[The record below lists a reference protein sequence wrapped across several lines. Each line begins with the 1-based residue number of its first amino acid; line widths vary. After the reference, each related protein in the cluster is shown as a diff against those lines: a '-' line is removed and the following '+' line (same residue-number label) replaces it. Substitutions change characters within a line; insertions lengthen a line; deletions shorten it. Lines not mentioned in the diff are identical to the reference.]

1 MNSIDLR
8 LRNSDASSIVSRI
21 GALWRQW
28 TLALGRTGML
38 WASAAAV
45 VGLLCCA
52 VSLVTMASSLRLSEM
67 RQSRESEAKVFA
79 FEKVNHLLM
88 KTIIGMAV
96 GRIVPTQ
103 GEAPARDAWI
113 AYSTALRGI
122 CGDLSPSIPGI
133 DRLRRTCDPNDG
145 FHEQMASAIA
155 SFDPPRHL
163 FDDAAMRGFQALRDD
178 VTALRDF
185 TMHQTNDLE
194 ERLIGDYGQVIL
206 VLTASAIGFAGS
218 GLVLLMLVGRASIRH
233 FTKEQEAAAAARA
246 AMEARDLLQETIES
260 LPAGLIV
267 YDREE
272 RLMLFN
278 AMAAEIS
285 PVLLRDDAIG
295 MTYEQIVREMAKLDA
310 GLRVVVHESDVAD
323 WIARFRRK
331 DVPYAHQMPDGRWF
345 EWTGRTTPSG
355 KTVGLRVDVTAAKT
369 QELALQRSHD
379 RYQSLVDSLSDTV
392 YALDADGRFTFASPS
407 ALSLLG
413 VAPDLLVGMRF
424 TDFVPREDMAKA
436 LEDGHV
442 FHSSSNQEIRQ
453 RSLRIRTVD
462 GEIRHVEVRYRKP
475 IGAESEA
482 TAQIGVMRDVTVRMR
497 MTQRLAA
504 ERNRLRAVVESS
516 SALIV
521 LTDRDLRIQMANG
534 EFWKGRGLVASE
546 SIGRPLTELV
556 ACNLDPAI
564 LGQWRSGALTPEQSK
579 PAHYTS
585 KYSDPAGR
593 QRVLNV
599 TARPI
604 VGHDRMLRQVVFLG
618 VDDTERREAEQA
630 MFDADRMATL
640 GEMAATVAHELRQP
654 LQVMMLACGSAL
666 EEVSEATAQA
676 IPVDGAFIVQKL
688 ERINAQIGRAD
699 RIIGDLRGYARG
711 AAGDA
716 EAAFDPVTAV
726 KGAVDMTSAGTRQ
739 AGMKVSMS
747 LGENLPSLNGHV
759 GKLEQVLINLINNA
773 RDAGGHLVDVS
784 AVARA
789 DDGRPFVCIAV
800 ADDGPGIPGHV
811 LPRLFNSFVT
821 TKPSGKGTGLG
832 LRICRR
838 IVEEMG
844 GSISAANRPEGG
856 ARFEILLP
864 GSCSLHAL
872 AAA

>member
-1 MNSIDLR
+1 MTSIDLR
-8 LRNSDASSIVSRI
+8 LGD
-21 GALWRQW
+21 LWRQW
-28 TLALGRTGML
+28 TLAIGRAGML

-45 VGLLCCA
+45 VGLLCCV
-52 VSLVTMASSLRLSEM
+52 VSLVTMASSLRMSEI
-67 RQSRESEAKVFA
+67 RRSQDAEAKVFA
-79 FEKVNHLLM
+79 FEKVNHLVM
-88 KTIIGMAV
+88 KAINGLAV
-96 GRIVPTQ
+96 GRIVPKQ
-103 GEAPARDAWI
+103 GEAPVSDAWN

-122 CGDLSPSIPGI
+122 CDELSPSIPGI
-133 DRLRRTCDPNDG
+133 DRLRRTCDPKDG
-145 FHEQMASAIA
+145 FNEQMASAIA
-155 SFDPPRHL
+155 RFDPPRSQ
-163 FDDAAMRGFQALRDD
+163 FDPAAMREFQDIRDEVITLREFA
-178 VTALRDF
+178 TR
-185 TMHQTNDLE
+185 QTDELQ
-194 ERLIGDYGQVIL
+194 ERLVSSYGQVML
-206 VLTASAIGFAGS
+206 VLTVSAIGFAGS
-218 GLVLLMLVGRASIRH
+218 GLVLLMLVGRASMRH
-233 FTKEQEAAAAARA
+233 FAKEQEAAAAARA
-246 AMEARDLLQETIES
+246 ATEARDLLKETIES

-267 YDREE
+267 YDSDE

-295 MTYEQIVREMAKLDA
+295 MTYEQIVRELAKLGA
-310 GLRVVVHESDVAD
+310 GLGVVVLESDIAD
-323 WIARFRRK
+323 WIARFRAK

-355 KTVGLRVDVTAAKT
+355 KTVGLRVDVTAAKR

-392 YALDADGRFTFASPS
+392 YALDAEGRFTFASPS

-424 TDFVPREDMAKA
+424 TDFVPREDVAKA

-442 FHSSSNQEIRQ
+442 FHSSSNQEVRQ

-475 IGAESEA
+475 IGVESEA
-482 TAQIGVMRDVTVRMR
+482 TVQIGVMRDVTVRVR

-516 SALIV
+516 TAMIV
-521 LTDRDLRIQMANG
+521 LTDRDLRVQMANG

-556 ACNLDPAI
+556 PCGLDPAI
-564 LGQWRSGALTPEQSK
+564 LARWRCGTLSAEQSK
-579 PAHYTS
+579 PVHYTS
-585 KYSDPAGR
+585 KYAAPDGR
-593 QRVLNV
+593 PRVLNV

-604 VGHDRMLRQVVFLG
+604 VGHDRTMQQVIFLG

-654 LQVMMLACGSAL
+654 LQVMTLACGSAL
-666 EEVSEATAQA
+666 EEVSDAAAQA
-676 IPVDGAFIVQKL
+676 IPVDGAFVVQKL

-699 RIIGDLRGYARG
+699 RIIGDLRIYARG

-716 EAAFDPVTAV
+716 EVAFDPATAV
-726 KGAVDMTSAGTRQ
+726 QGAIDMTSAGARQ
-739 AGMKVSMS
+739 ARMKVSMV

-773 RDAGGHLVDVS
+773 RDAGGHIVDVS
-784 AVARA
+784 AVSQL
-789 DDGRPFVCIAV
+789 DGGRPMVCIGV
-800 ADDGPGIPGHV
+800 ADDGPGIPAHV
-811 LPRLFNSFVT
+811 LPRLFHSFVT